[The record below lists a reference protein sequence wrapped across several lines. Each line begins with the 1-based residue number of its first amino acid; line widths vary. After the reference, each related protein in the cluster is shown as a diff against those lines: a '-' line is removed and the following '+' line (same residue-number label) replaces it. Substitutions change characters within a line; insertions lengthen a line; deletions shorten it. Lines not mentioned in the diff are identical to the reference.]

1 MSALVYSQTQTQRE
15 SAKDA
20 KDAKEI
26 GMSSLRIRRLNFT
39 MTFPSNFGLQGSI
52 VQYGLLEAEMKR
64 ILKREYTAE
73 FREQAVAMVNNG
85 RSVPQVAEQLG
96 LIAQTLRNWVKA
108 AERGRLNEKVHK
120 VTEEQMELSRLRAE
134 NAQLKME
141 NEILKK
147 ATAYFAKDRL

>member
-1 MSALVYSQTQTQRE
+1 MSI
-15 SAKDA
+15 SAVA
-20 KDAKEI
+20 
-26 GMSSLRIRRLNFT
+26 GVRR
-39 MTFPSNFGLQGSI
+39 PA
-52 VQYGLLEAEMKR
+52 YHLLTPDNYTEAVSEVLSDVSMKR

-85 RSVPQVAEQLG
+85 RSVPEVAEQLG

-108 AERGRLNEKVHK
+108 AERGRLNEKAKK
-120 VTEEQMELSRLRAE
+120 VSEEPMELSRLRAE

>member
-1 MSALVYSQTQTQRE
+1 
-15 SAKDA
+15 
-20 KDAKEI
+20 
-26 GMSSLRIRRLNFT
+26 
-39 MTFPSNFGLQGSI
+39 
-52 VQYGLLEAEMKR
+52 MKR

-85 RSVPQVAEQLG
+85 RSVPEVAQELG
-96 LIAQTLRNWVKA
+96 LINQTLRNWVKA
-108 AERGRLNEKVHK
+108 AERGRLNEKAKK

-147 ATAYFAKDRL
+147 ATAYFAKDRLRNPDDVGTRFRRMSVRHSGRCRYRNPAMSVRSSNG